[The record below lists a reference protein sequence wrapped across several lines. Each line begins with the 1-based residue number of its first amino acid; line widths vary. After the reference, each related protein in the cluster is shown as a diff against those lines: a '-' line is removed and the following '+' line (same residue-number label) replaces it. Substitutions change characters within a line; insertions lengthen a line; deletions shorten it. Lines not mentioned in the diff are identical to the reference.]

1 MLKTHAD
8 SFRNPNQRSSCIV
21 RTSVSAH
28 VLPTDPEPCR
38 LRTVNKI
45 TTAQLTSAPVTTAA
59 VMSPPP
65 SGQPLLRCTLKS
77 VNAISYRSLCLLLFL
92 HPLEN
97 LFGPV
102 NKTRVARDSI
112 DTHTRTASII
122 KLSRGN
128 LRKDRS
134 SHWVLVWWVWRL
146 ISIFGLINTL
156 AL

>member
-8 SFRNPNQRSSCIV
+8 SFSNPNQRSSCIV

-38 LRTVNKI
+38 LRTVNKL
-45 TTAQLTSAPVTTAA
+45 TTAQHHVRRDGTVTTAA

-112 DTHTRTASII
+112 DTHT
-122 KLSRGN
+122 
-128 LRKDRS
+128 
-134 SHWVLVWWVWRL
+134 HVLHQSLNFHAETFARIVQV
-146 ISIFGLINTL
+146 IGF
-156 AL
+156 